1 MRVPLGVSVALSEAE
16 VHWRT
21 FLQSL
26 VARQLHGVKLITSD
40 AHPGLRA
47 AIRTVFPSV
56 PWQRCQFHLQQ
67 NAQAYVPQQSM
78 KKEVAKD
85 IRHIFNAPSLD
96 ESQRLL
102 NSTILKYEKKAPKL
116 CEWLENNIIE
126 GLQVFKMPEEHQV
139 KIRTTNLAERI
150 NRELKR
156 RTRVVSIFP
165 CDKSCE
171 RLISAVLVEIDDGW
185 IESGHVCLKMNE

>member
-1 MRVPLGVSVALSEAE
+1 M
-16 VHWRT
+16 
-21 FLQSL
+21 
-26 VARQLHGVKLITSD
+26 
-40 AHPGLRA
+40 
-47 AIRTVFPSV
+47 
-56 PWQRCQFHLQQ
+56 HLQQ

-139 KIRTTNLAERI
+139 K
-150 NRELKR
+150 
-156 RTRVVSIFP
+156 
-165 CDKSCE
+165 
-171 RLISAVLVEIDDGW
+171 
-185 IESGHVCLKMNE
+185 